1 MNIFVYGTLLSNLHN
16 NPLLKNATFIHN
28 TSIQAKMYN
37 LDAFPAIQI
46 SKELSDIVHG
56 ELYIINKNILERLDQ
71 LEGYQENRTNNLYNR
86 ITITTH
92 SNIETFTYVAGNRIN
107 LLSHQQI
114 QSGNWKEHLAIKIHN
129 FKFKYLF

>member
-16 NPLLKNATFIHN
+16 HDLLKNATFIHN

-37 LDAFPAIQI
+37 LGAFPAIQI
-46 SKELSDIVHG
+46 SNELSDIVHG
-56 ELYIINKNILERLDQ
+56 ELYKINEKTLERLDQ
-71 LEGYQENRTNNLYNR
+71 LEGYQENRPNNLYNR

-114 QSGNWKEHLAIKIHN
+114 QSGNWKEYLTIKTLSTLP
-129 FKFKYLF
+129 K